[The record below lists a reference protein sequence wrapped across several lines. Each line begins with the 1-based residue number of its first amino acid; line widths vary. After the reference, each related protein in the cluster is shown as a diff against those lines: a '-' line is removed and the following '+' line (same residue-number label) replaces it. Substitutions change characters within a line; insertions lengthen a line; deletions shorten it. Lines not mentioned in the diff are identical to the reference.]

1 MPVHSAK
8 MLIFIYIY
16 YLTMQAGLFQEF
28 ARVFPCFL
36 VGGKTCPFYW
46 TEYGVY
52 FLNWNGGI
60 VMSYLKDLNPQQH
73 EAVITT
79 EGYIR
84 VIAGAGSGKTK
95 TLTSRYMYL
104 VDQLGISTANILC
117 VTFTNKA
124 AAEMKKRIRRFL
136 PDQDLGRITTFHGF
150 CVGLLKEDCHVICYP
165 TTFIVLDEEDK
176 EAILRRVFED
186 LGITNRDLTIKD
198 AIDHIGWRKGGRGY
212 VKTLI
217 GNPEKIRNLSEE
229 ATTLK
234 DKVMY
239 RYFWEQRK
247 CYGLDFDDL
256 VYFALYILEQD
267 KDTRVKWQQRLEYV
281 MIDEFQDIDKD
292 QYALADIL
300 SAYHKNLFVVG
311 DPDQT
316 IYTWRGADV
325 KFILEFD
332 SRHESTKTIYLNT
345 NYRSVPQILTASN
358 ALIDKNRDRLKKR
371 LEAVRPDERKP
382 LYFHAKTTQLEA
394 DWLTANMRALHDGG
408 MAYSSIA
415 VLYRAHYVSRAVEE
429 SLIRNK
435 IPYVLY
441 SGVEF
446 YKRKEIKDILCY
458 LRMIYCGDD
467 ISFLRTVNEPRRGI
481 GRTRIS
487 TLKEYSQLHGCSLY
501 DALVANLEMELFRRS
516 KAREYVRL
524 IEKYR
529 AIYDGMDLTDL
540 LAGVL
545 AESGYE
551 DMLRSSGEED
561 RLDNLAELKQ
571 AIYDFERKA
580 GEEVTLGNY
589 LDHAALFTNMDQTER
604 AQAVKLMTIHAAK
617 GLEFPVVFLCGLSE
631 GIFPGKRANTREKLE
646 EERRLCYVAFTRA
659 RDRLFLSDAAGSNY
673 DGSFR
678 YPSRFLFNAEKA
690 NVDYVVPLDPD
701 LEERALEEIRKTEDF
716 SSGREKSSDMVGKR
730 ICHAVFGQGTVIGI
744 PRGQEGVIVQF
755 DSMVTPRTFG
765 PAAKLVYFT

>member
-1 MPVHSAK
+1 MD
-8 MLIFIYIY
+8 
-16 YLTMQAGLFQEF
+16 
-28 ARVFPCFL
+28 
-36 VGGKTCPFYW
+36 
-46 TEYGVY
+46 
-52 FLNWNGGI
+52 
-60 VMSYLKDLNPQQH
+60 YLKTLNPEQR
-73 EAVITT
+73 EAAVTT
-79 EGYIR
+79 EGFIR
-84 VIAGAGSGKTK
+84 VVAGAGSGKTK
-95 TLTSRYMYL
+95 TLTARYLYL

-124 AAEMKKRIRRFL
+124 AAEMKKRIRRHL

-150 CVGLLKEDCHVICYP
+150 CVGLLKEDCHVVQYP

-176 EAILRRVFED
+176 EAILRSVFED
-186 LGITNRDLTIKD
+186 LGITSRDMTIKE
-198 AIDHIGWRKGGRGY
+198 AVDHIGWRKGGRGY

-217 GNPEKIRNLSEE
+217 GDPEKLRQLSQE

-239 RYFWEQRK
+239 RYFYEQRK

-256 VYFALYILEQD
+256 VYFTLYILEHS
-267 KDTRVKWQQRLEYV
+267 KDALEKWQQRLEYIMV
-281 MIDEFQDIDKD
+281 DEFQDIDKD

-300 SAYHKNLFVVG
+300 SGYHKNLFVVG

-332 SRHESTKTIYLNT
+332 SRHENVKTIYLNT
-345 NYRSVPQILTASN
+345 NYRSVPQILSASN
-358 ALIDKNRDRLKKR
+358 ALIDKNRDRLKKQ
-371 LEAVRPDERKP
+371 LSAVRPDSRKP
-382 LYFHAKTTQLEA
+382 LYFHAKTGQLEA
-394 DWLTANMRALHDGG
+394 DWMTANMRALHESG
-408 MAYSSIA
+408 MPYSA
-415 VLYRAHYVSRAVEE
+415 MGVLYRAHYVSRAVEE

-446 YKRKEIKDILCY
+446 YKRKEIKDVLCY

-467 ISFLRTVNEPRRGI
+467 VSFLRTVNEPRRGV
-481 GRTRIS
+481 GRTRIRA
-487 TLKEYSQLHGCSLY
+487 LKEYADLHSVSLY
-501 DALVANLEMELFRRS
+501 EALLFNLESDLFRRS
-516 KAREYVRL
+516 RAREYVRL

-540 LAGVL
+540 LTEVL
-545 AESGYE
+545 NESGYE
-551 DMLRSSGEED
+551 VMLRSSGEED

-571 AIYDFERKA
+571 AIYDFTRKA
-580 GEEVTLGNY
+580 GEEVSLGNY
-589 LDHAALFTNMDQTER
+589 LDHAALFTNMDQTEK

-617 GLEFPVVFLCGLSE
+617 GLEFPIVFLCGLSE

-659 RDRLFLSDAAGSNY
+659 RDRLFLSDAAGTNY

-678 YPSRFLFNAEKA
+678 YPSRFLFNAEKE
-690 NVDYVVPLDPD
+690 NVEYAVPLDPE
-701 LEERALEEIRKTEDF
+701 LEERVMEQIKKTEDLKPRQEMH
-716 SSGREKSSDMVGKR
+716 SEQIGKR
-730 ICHAVFGQGTVIGI
+730 ILHRVFGEGTVIGI
-744 PRGQEGVIVQF
+744 PRGQEGILVQF
-755 DSMVTPRTFG
+755 DTMVTPRTFG
-765 PAAKLVYFT
+765 PSAQIVYL

>member
-1 MPVHSAK
+1 M
-8 MLIFIYIY
+8 MD
-16 YLTMQAGLFQEF
+16 YLQE
-28 ARVFPCFL
+28 
-36 VGGKTCPFYW
+36 
-46 TEYGVY
+46 
-52 FLNWNGGI
+52 
-60 VMSYLKDLNPQQH
+60 LNPDQR
-73 EAVITT
+73 EAATTT

-84 VIAGAGSGKTK
+84 VVAGAGSGKTK
-95 TLTSRYMYL
+95 TLTARYMYL
-104 VDQLGISTANILC
+104 VEQLGISTANILC

-124 AAEMKKRIRRFL
+124 AAEMKKRIRRQL

-150 CVGLLKEDCHVICYP
+150 CVGVLKEDCHVVQYP

-176 EAILRRVFED
+176 ESILRRVFED
-186 LGITNRDLTIKD
+186 LGITSRDLTIKE
-198 AIDHIGWRKGGRGY
+198 AVDHIGWRKGGRGY

-217 GNPEKIRNLSEE
+217 GSPEQLLHLSEA

-234 DKVMY
+234 DKVLY
-239 RYFWEQRK
+239 RYFYEQRK

-256 VYFALYILEQD
+256 VYFVLYILEQD
-267 KDTRVKWQQRLEYV
+267 RETREKWQSRLEYIMV
-281 MIDEFQDIDKD
+281 DEFQDIDKD
-292 QYALADIL
+292 QYTLADIL
-300 SAYHKNLFVVG
+300 SGYHKNLFVVG

-332 SRHESTKTIYLNT
+332 ARHEKVKTIYLNT
-345 NYRSVPQILTASN
+345 NYRSAPQILSASN
-358 ALIDKNRDRLKKR
+358 ALIDKNRERLKKK
-371 LEAVRPDERKP
+371 LSAVRPDSRKP
-382 LYFHAKTTQLEA
+382 LYFHAKTNQLEA
-394 DWLTANMRALHDGG
+394 DWMTANMRALHEAGLP
-408 MAYSSIA
+408 YSQMGI
-415 VLYRAHYVSRAVEE
+415 LYRAHYVSRAVEE

-458 LRMIYCGDD
+458 LRMIYSGDD
-467 ISFLRTVNEPRRGI
+467 ISFLRTVNEPRRGV
-481 GRTRIS
+481 GRTRIQA
-487 TLKEYSQLHGCSLY
+487 LKEYAMLHQCSLY
-501 DALVANLEMELFRRS
+501 EALLASLDTDLFRRS
-516 KAREYVRL
+516 RAREYSRL

-540 LAGVL
+540 LAGIL
-545 AESGYE
+545 SESGYE
-551 DMLRSSGEED
+551 DMLRTSGEED

-571 AIYDFERKA
+571 AIYDFKRKA

-589 LDHAALFTNMDQTER
+589 LDHAALFTNMDQTEQ

-617 GLEFPVVFLCGLSE
+617 GLEFPIVFLCGLSE

-659 RDRLFLSDAAGSNY
+659 KDRLFLSDAAGTNY

-678 YPSRFLFNAEKA
+678 CPSRFLFNAEKE
-690 NVDYVVPLDPD
+690 NVEYAVPLDPE
-701 LEERALEEIRKTEDF
+701 LEERAMEQIRRTEDTGA
-716 SSGREKSSDMVGKR
+716 SQPGKADMTGKR
-730 ICHAVFGQGTVIGI
+730 ILHPVFGEGTVIGI

-755 DSMVTPRTFG
+755 SAMVTPRTFG
-765 PAAKLVYFT
+765 PSAKLVYLD

>member
-1 MPVHSAK
+1 M
-8 MLIFIYIY
+8 
-16 YLTMQAGLFQEF
+16 E
-28 ARVFPCFL
+28 
-36 VGGKTCPFYW
+36 
-46 TEYGVY
+46 
-52 FLNWNGGI
+52 
-60 VMSYLKDLNPQQH
+60 YLKELNPEQM
-73 EAVITT
+73 EAATTT
-79 EGYIR
+79 EGCIR
-84 VIAGAGSGKTK
+84 VVAGAGSGKTK
-95 TLTSRYMYL
+95 TLTARYLYL

-124 AAEMKKRIRRFL
+124 AAEMKKRIRRQL

-150 CVGLLKEDCHVICYP
+150 CVGLLKEDCHVVQYP

-176 EAILRRVFED
+176 ESILRRVFED
-186 LGITNRDLTIKD
+186 LGITSRDMTIKE
-198 AIDHIGWRKGGRGY
+198 AVDHIGWRKGGKGY

-217 GNPEKIRNLSEE
+217 GDPEKLRHLADS

-239 RYFWEQRK
+239 RYFYEQRK

-267 KDTRVKWQQRLEYV
+267 KPTREKWQSRLEYIMV
-281 MIDEFQDIDKD
+281 DEFQDIDKD

-300 SAYHKNLFVVG
+300 SGHHKNLFVVG

-332 SRHESTKTIYLNT
+332 SRHEAVKTIYLNT

-358 ALIDKNRDRLKKR
+358 ALIDKNRDRLKKQ
-371 LEAVRPDERKP
+371 LSSVRPDSRKP
-382 LYFHAKTTQLEA
+382 LYFHAETGQLEA
-394 DWLTANMRALHDGG
+394 DWITANMRALHDAG
-408 MAYSSIA
+408 MTYSA
-415 VLYRAHYVSRAVEE
+415 MGVLYRAHYVSRAVEE

-446 YKRKEIKDILCY
+446 YKRKEIKDVLCY
-458 LRMIYCGDD
+458 LRMIYSGDD
-467 ISFLRTVNEPRRGI
+467 ISFLRTVNEPRRGV
-481 GRTRIS
+481 GRTRIAA
-487 TLKEYSQLHGCSLY
+487 LKEYALLHNTSLY
-501 DALVANLEMELFRRS
+501 ESLVANLDTELFRRS
-516 KAREYVRL
+516 RAKEYVRL
-524 IEKYR
+524 IEKYK

-540 LAGVL
+540 LAGML
-545 AESGYE
+545 SESGYE
-551 DMLRSSGEED
+551 DMLRSSGEEE

-589 LDHAALFTNMDQTER
+589 LDHAALFTNMDQTEK

-659 RDRLFLSDAAGSNY
+659 KDRLFLSDAAGTNY

-678 YPSRFLFNAEKA
+678 YPSRFLFNAEKE
-690 NVDYVVPLDPD
+690 NVEYAVPLDPE
-701 LEERALEEIRKTEDF
+701 LEERAMEQIRKTEDTAAPAV
-716 SSGREKSSDMVGKR
+716 RKTDQIGKR
-730 ICHAVFGQGTVIGI
+730 VLHPVFGEGSIIGI
-744 PRGQEGVIVQF
+744 PRDQEGIIVQF

-765 PAAKLVYFT
+765 PAAKILYL